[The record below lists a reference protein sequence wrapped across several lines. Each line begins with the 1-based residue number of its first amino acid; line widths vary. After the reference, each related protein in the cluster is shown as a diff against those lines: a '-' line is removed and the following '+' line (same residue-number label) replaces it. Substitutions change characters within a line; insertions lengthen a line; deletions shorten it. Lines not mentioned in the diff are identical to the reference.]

1 MADYSKLIDAET
13 WAFIKATADHYP
25 DETVTFSIEDQRRVY
40 DQMCVAMNAG
50 RPAGVA
56 VEDRAF
62 DGVPC
67 RVYERRASVVTVV
80 YFHGGGFVVG
90 GLDSHD
96 DVCAEICAR
105 TGYRVVSVDYRMSPE
120 HRHPAAFDDSFA
132 VTKAVAAAFTGGIV
146 LAGDSAGG
154 NLAAGV
160 AHASRGVL
168 ENVVGQVLIY
178 PGLGGDFDKG
188 SYLTHANAPML
199 TRDDILF
206 YRSVRFHGDEPVGD
220 PTYAPLHDSSFA
232 NLPPTV
238 VISAECDPLSD
249 DGLDYRNAVQKA
261 GGKAVWFN
269 EDGLIHGYLRGRTT
283 VRRAAA
289 SFDRII
295 AAIAALGQGEWPY

>member
-13 WAFIKATADHYP
+13 WSFIKDTATYYP
-25 DETVTFSIEDQRRVY
+25 EDTATFTIEDQRRVY
-40 DQMCVAMNAG
+40 DEMCVAFHAG

-56 VEDRAF
+56 TQDKAF
-62 DGVPC
+62 GGVPC
-67 RVYERRASVVTVV
+67 RVYERRASAVTVV

-90 GLDSHD
+90 GLESHD

-120 HRHPAAFDDSFA
+120 HRHPAAFDDSLA
-132 VTKAVAAAFTGGIV
+132 ATKAVAETFGGQIV

-154 NLAAGV
+154 NLAATV
-160 AHASRGVL
+160 AHAARGEL
-168 ENVVGQVLIY
+168 DNIIGQVLIY

-188 SYLTHANAPML
+188 SYLTHAHAPML

-206 YRSVRFHGDEPVGD
+206 YRSVRFHGDEPLGD
-220 PTYAPLHDSSFA
+220 PTYAPLHDKSFA

-249 DGLDYRNAVQKA
+249 DGLDYRNAVQQA
-261 GGKAVWFN
+261 GGRAVWFN
-269 EDGLIHGYLRGRTT
+269 EDGMVHGYLRARTT

-295 AAIAALGQGEWPY
+295 AAIDALGQGDWPY